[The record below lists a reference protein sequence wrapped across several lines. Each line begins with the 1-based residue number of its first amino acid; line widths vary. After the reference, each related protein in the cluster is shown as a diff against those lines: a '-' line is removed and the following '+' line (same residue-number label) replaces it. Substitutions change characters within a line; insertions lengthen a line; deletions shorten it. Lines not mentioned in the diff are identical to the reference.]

1 MSDTPLQ
8 AVADSRT
15 SEVRKSDKL
24 YPSQMTLPFSFC
36 QPQFG
41 YTNKKINL
49 RLPGQ
54 SYLDVGEFPS
64 GFPSNIQEYLWIS
77 QGNPGTDSWLCLG
90 RLTSGIF
97 FYYTATTYD
106 TPRTFIDGGLMTL
119 CVTTDY
125 SKIINYAMNQ
135 EEYTQYINETIP
147 YTIYPIVEPNP
158 LPSISSSQPPP
169 PESFFTHDPVPM
181 IFDPLKQE

>member
-24 YPSQMTLPFSFC
+24 YPSQMTLPFAFC

-41 YTNKKINL
+41 YANKKINQ

-54 SYLDVGEFPS
+54 SYLDVGEFPT
-64 GFPSNIQEYLWIS
+64 GFPNNIQEYLWIS
-77 QGNPGTDSWLCLG
+77 QGNPGTDNWNCLG

-97 FYYTATTYD
+97 FYYTAICND
-106 TPRTFIDGGLMTL
+106 APRTFIDGGSMTL
-119 CVTTDY
+119 YVTTDY
-125 SKIINYAMNQ
+125 SKIIHYAMTL
-135 EEYTQYINETIP
+135 EEYTQYINETVP
-147 YTIYPIVEPNP
+147 YTIYSTVEYNRIPVIP
-158 LPSISSSQPPP
+158 GMFSDQ
-169 PESFFTHDPVPM
+169 PVPM
-181 IFDPLKQE
+181 SSDQLEQE